1 MPGLVPGIH
10 DLKRHQLERRGWPGH
25 LARRRTSRFC
35 LGHDELHLRKTTMPG
50 HHKKSSAP
58 GGSQRQLRVG
68 ETVRHAIADILSQ
81 GSVHDPD
88 LEGHIITVPE
98 VRMSPDLKLAT
109 VYVMP
114 LGGREIDKVIAALDR
129 NKKFLR
135 GEVAH
140 RVNLKFAP
148 DLRFRTDERFDEAER
163 IEKLLRTPAVQRDL
177 APDSP
182 DSEE

>member
-1 MPGLVPGIH
+1 VDARDKRGH
-10 DLKRHQLERRGWPGH
+10 DGFERRVMPRH
-25 LARRRTSRFC
+25 HQKTSV
-35 LGHDELHLRKTTMPG
+35 
-50 HHKKSSAP
+50 P

-68 ETVRHAIADILSQ
+68 EIVRHAVADILAQ
-81 GSVHDPD
+81 GGVHDAD
-88 LEGHIITVPE
+88 LEGHIVTVPE

-114 LGGREIDKVIAALDR
+114 LGGKDTDVVLAALAR

-148 DLRFRTDERFDEAER
+148 DLRFRVDDRFDEAER

-177 APDSP
+177 KPESD
-182 DSEE
+182 DK

>member
-1 MPGLVPGIH
+1 MP
-10 DLKRHQLERRGWPGH
+10 RHH
-25 LARRRTSRFC
+25 V
-35 LGHDELHLRKTTMPG
+35 KT
-50 HHKKSSAP
+50 SAP

-68 ETVRHAIADILSQ
+68 ETVRHAIADILAHD
-81 GSVHDPD
+81 SVHDPD

-114 LGGREIDKVIAALDR
+114 LGGKDTDIVLAALAR

-135 GEVAH
+135 GAVAH

-148 DLRFRTDERFDEAER
+148 DLRFRVDDRFDEAER

-177 APDSP
+177 KPESD
-182 DSEE
+182 DT

>member
-1 MPGLVPGIH
+1 MS
-10 DLKRHQLERRGWPGH
+10 K
-25 LARRRTSRFC
+25 
-35 LGHDELHLRKTTMPG
+35 KTQ
-50 HHKKSSAP
+50 KNSAP

-68 ETVRHAIADILSQ
+68 EIVRHAIADLLAQ
-81 GSVHDPD
+81 GSVHDAD

-114 LGGREIDKVIAALDR
+114 LGGKDTDVVIAALAR

-148 DLRFRTDERFDEAER
+148 DLRFRVDDRFDEAER
-163 IEKLLRTPAVQRDL
+163 IEKLLRMPEVRRDL
-177 APDSP
+177 EKREDPDGNK
-182 DSEE
+182 D

>member
-1 MPGLVPGIH
+1 MP
-10 DLKRHQLERRGWPGH
+10 
-25 LARRRTSRFC
+25 S
-35 LGHDELHLRKTTMPG
+35 
-50 HHKKSSAP
+50 HHKKDSAP

-68 ETVRHAIADILSQ
+68 EIVRHAIADILSQ

-98 VRMSPDLKLAT
+98 VRMSPDLELAT

-114 LGGREIDKVIAALDR
+114 LGGRDIDKVIAALER

-135 GEVAH
+135 GETAR

-148 DLRFRTDERFDEAER
+148 DVRFRIDERFDEAER

-177 APDSP
+177 TPDS
-182 DSEE
+182 DKS